1 MKQTRPKDIKIGS
14 DFTESNFSPYIRAV
28 YYKIYGMN
36 DRNQL
41 VSQSVIEEDFDIT
54 QQKLLKTH

>member
-36 DRNQL
+36 DRN
-41 VSQSVIEEDFDIT
+41 
-54 QQKLLKTH
+54 